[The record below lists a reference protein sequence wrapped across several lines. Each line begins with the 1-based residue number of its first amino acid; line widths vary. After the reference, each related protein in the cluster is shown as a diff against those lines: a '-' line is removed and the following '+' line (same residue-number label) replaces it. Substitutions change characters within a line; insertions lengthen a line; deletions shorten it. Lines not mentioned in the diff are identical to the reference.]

1 VRFSLLHHGGRI
13 PCRAVTLHG
22 PDARID
28 DLPER
33 VIAYINAR
41 VVRTSLGRTA
51 PADQIAPLLDGAIS
65 TAGLGVAGA
74 WDVFERAVDPFT
86 VALDGPRYLAFIPMS
101 PSVSSIWMDA
111 VVGAASFS
119 AESWLEAAGAVAAE
133 NQVLDFVR
141 QLAGMPE
148 GSGGCFTFGG
158 SNGNLSAIAVA
169 RDVAD
174 GRRVAAVA
182 DTAHAS
188 VENSLHLLGLEAL
201 VVPTGSDGRFTGSAL
216 DAALTDSGRNDE
228 LAVVIA
234 SAGSTN
240 AGVVDELGALADTA
254 HANDAWLHVDGAYGA
269 GALMLPER
277 RHLFDGLGRAN
288 SFIVDPHKWFFC
300 TAGTCALLYREP
312 QLAAR
317 THTQHGPYIDVL
329 HSTSADETWNPSDYA
344 FQLTRRASGLPFWFT
359 LLAHGTDAMTD
370 AIRASLDTTAY
381 AAAQL
386 RSIEGVEL
394 ALEPE
399 LTVLLFRKAGWD
411 SARWQAWARDLLERE
426 IAFVAPSRWKGET
439 LGRLV
444 FLHPLTTQAIV
455 DEVIDTLR

>member
-1 VRFSLLHHGGRI
+1 
-13 PCRAVTLHG
+13 VTLHG
-22 PDARID
+22 ADARID

-33 VIAYINAR
+33 VVGYINERIAR
-41 VVRTSLGRTA
+41 THLGRTA
-51 PADQIAPLLDGAIS
+51 PAADLEPLLDGAI
-65 TAGLGVAGA
+65 TTDGLGVAGA
-74 WDVFERAVDPFT
+74 WDVFARAVDPFT

-111 VVGAASFS
+111 LVGAASFS

-133 NQVLDFVR
+133 NQALAFLR
-141 QLAGMPE
+141 QLAGMPD

-169 RDVAD
+169 RDVAG
-174 GRRVAAVA
+174 GRRLAGVA

-188 VENSLHLLGLEAL
+188 VENALRLLGLEAL
-201 VVPTGSDGRFTGSAL
+201 VVPTGPGGRFTGAAL
-216 DAALTDSGRNDE
+216 DAALVSSGRADE

-240 AGVVDELGALADTA
+240 AGVVDELGALADVA
-254 HANDAWLHVDGAYGA
+254 HAHDAWLHVDGAYGA
-269 GALMLPER
+269 GALMVPER
-277 RHLFDGLGRAN
+277 RHLFDGLGRAD
-288 SFIVDPHKWFFC
+288 SLIVDPHKWFFC

-344 FQLTRRASGLPFWFT
+344 FQLTRRASGLPFWFA
-359 LLAHGTDAMTD
+359 LLVHGTDAMTD

-381 AAAQL
+381 AAERL

-394 ALEPE
+394 ALDPE

-411 SARWQAWARDLLERE
+411 ATRWQVWARDLLDRE
-426 IAFVAPSRWKGET
+426 IAFVAPTRWKGEA

-444 FLHPLTTQAIV
+444 FLHPLTTRAVV
-455 DEVIDTLR
+455 DEVLDTLA